1 MEIVFLGGTK
11 EVGASS
17 VLIKTEKKNILIDAG
32 IKVNEDGKEALP
44 DLSILENLRKEVQTL
59 DAIIISH
66 AHLDHCGALPVV
78 NRNFPETRIY
88 CTVPT
93 KALMQVMLNDALKVA
108 IATSGLTLYDEEDI
122 DRTIRNTTAVPYEE
136 TYSLTDDVSFVLLNA
151 GHVLGAAGILI
162 QSNEGTVLYTGDYTI
177 FQQRT
182 IEGQKMTE
190 FLKDGVNIVITE
202 GTYGGSTHHKRRDE
216 IKKMIDVIED
226 TIEKGGKVLIPAFAL
241 GRAQEVILAV
251 KDRKN
256 KNYPVYVDGMI
267 RTVNSIYKSHSNY
280 LTRHCY
286 NEIKKT
292 GSLFYTQEI
301 IEVENEKDREKIMQ
315 SSEPYV
321 IIASSGMLAGGLSPV
336 YAEKIIN
343 DEKNAIIIVGYQ
355 DEESPGRQL
364 LNLAE
369 KSSTSRKIVLNGTEQ
384 EVKCRVEKAQ
394 LSAHSDKN
402 DIIFFLES
410 IPADYIYLMH
420 GEEEA
425 LKKLYES
432 LKTNEKIKAHIE
444 IAERGK
450 PYTHSIPPAV
460 VKKYELTNITADI
473 SLNKSS
479 ADEVDTELLW
489 KHLIEHK
496 RGGTSITSGD
506 MLALWYSPEVRA
518 YLTEKEK
525 STFLNV
531 ISKDEQHFEVS
542 YDKKWIYIKTEEEA
556 APQIMD
562 QYTAG
567 EFIKERLKNYD
578 IREPSFNLVERKIIL
593 RFKTLKHI
601 NEVKPLI
608 PEFEKATLWK
618 VEISNEPDWNYVT
631 NFVKDKFIEEGIAVS
646 KNPSPA
652 GSKLIVHLENEDEI
666 EKAEK
671 LAHILSNETGI
682 EIAVKTKASSSIKSL
697 SFKDRARPDQIT
709 RLVDQLINSRID
721 DPSFKAKPS
730 MYQNEFKVVL
740 GFVAPE
746 YAERFKKEIE
756 ELREKTGWEVEVSPN
771 YKSNILIAELI
782 KTAESLDVKGI
793 KAGFYGTY
801 VEARVPAEYYNN
813 EEILEEIKNRFKEKT
828 GVEVVFQK
836 L

>member
-17 VLIKTEKKNILIDAG
+17 VLIKAGTKNILIDAG

-44 DLSILENLRKEVQTL
+44 DFSILENLQKEGQTL
-59 DAIIISH
+59 DAVIISH
-66 AHLDHCGALPVV
+66 AHLDHCGALPLV
-78 NRNFPETRIY
+78 NRMFPETRIY
-88 CTVPT
+88 CTVPS

-108 IATSGLTLYDEEDI
+108 RATSGLTFYDEEDI
-122 DRTIRNTTAVPYEE
+122 DRTIRNTAAVPYEE
-136 TYSLTDDVSFVLLNA
+136 TYPLGDSVSFVLFSA

-162 QSNEGTVLYTGDYTI
+162 QSDEGTVLYTGDYTV

-190 FLKDGVNIVITE
+190 FLKDGVNIIITE
-202 GTYGGSTHHKRRDE
+202 GTYGGSTHQRRSDE

-241 GRAQEVILAV
+241 GRAQEVILAI

-256 KNYPVYVDGMI
+256 KKYPVYIDGMI
-267 RTVNSIYKSHSNY
+267 KTVNSIYKNHSSY
-280 LTRHCY
+280 LTYRCY
-286 NEIKKT
+286 SEIRKT

-301 IEVENEKDREKIMQ
+301 VEVENEKDREKIMK
-315 SSEPYV
+315 SSDPYV
-321 IIASSGMLAGGLSPV
+321 VIASSGMLTGGLSPF
-336 YAEKIIN
+336 YAEKIVD
-343 DEKNAIIIVGYQ
+343 DEKNTIIIVGYQ

-369 KSSTSRKIVLNGTEQ
+369 KNSQNRKIVLNGIEK

-425 LKKLYES
+425 LKELYES
-432 LKTNEKIKAHIE
+432 LKLDKKIKAHIE
-444 IAERGK
+444 IAEK
-450 PYTHSIPPAV
+450 YHPYIHNLPPAV
-460 VKKYELTNITADI
+460 VKKYELTGTVKDI

-479 ADEVDTELLW
+479 TDRIDTELLW

-496 RGGTSITSGD
+496 RGGTSITAGD
-506 MLALWYSPEVRA
+506 MLALWYSPDTRA

-525 STFLNV
+525 SAFLNV
-531 ISKDEQHFEVS
+531 ISKDEQHFEIS
-542 YDKKWIYIKTEEEA
+542 YDRKWIYIKTEEEA
-556 APQIMD
+556 APQMMD
-562 QYTAG
+562 QHTAG

-578 IREPSFNLVERKIIL
+578 IREPGFNLTEGTIIL
-593 RFKTLKHI
+593 RFKTLKYI
-601 NEVKPLI
+601 NEVKDLI
-608 PEFEKATLWK
+608 PELEKATRWK
-618 VEISNEPDWNYVT
+618 IEISNEPEWNYVI
-631 NFVKDKFIEEGIAVS
+631 NLVKDRFIEAGIGIS
-646 KNPSPA
+646 RNPSTA
-652 GSKLIVHLENEDEI
+652 GGRLIVQLDSESEI
-666 EKAEK
+666 KKAEK
-671 LAHILSNETGI
+671 LAHMLSKETGI
-682 EIAVKTKASSSIKSL
+682 GIEVKARSSNGFKVL
-697 SFKDRARPDQIT
+697 SFKNRARPDQVT
-709 RLVDQLINSRID
+709 KMVDQLINSRIA
-721 DPSFKAKPS
+721 DPGFKAKAS

-746 YAERFKKEIE
+746 YAEKFKKEIE
-756 ELREKTGWEVEVSPN
+756 ELREKTGWEVEISPN
-771 YKSNILIAELI
+771 YKSNILITELI
-782 KTAESLDVKGI
+782 KTAESLGIKGI

-801 VEARVPAEYYNN
+801 VEAKVPAEYYD
-813 EEILEEIKNRFKEKT
+813 EKVLEEIKNRFREKT
-828 GVEVVFQK
+828 SVEAVFRK